1 MGLRPLS
8 LSGLAQ
14 GPTLIW
20 TTKEQIIMHKHEA
33 GALRLMEGDK
43 IAGIDKL
50 IKAGS
55 DRSPW

>member
-20 TTKEQIIMHKHEA
+20 TTKGQIIMHEVEEL
-33 GALRLMEGDK
+33 GLMEVDK
-43 IAGIDKL
+43 IVGIDKL

-55 DRSPW
+55 ERSPW